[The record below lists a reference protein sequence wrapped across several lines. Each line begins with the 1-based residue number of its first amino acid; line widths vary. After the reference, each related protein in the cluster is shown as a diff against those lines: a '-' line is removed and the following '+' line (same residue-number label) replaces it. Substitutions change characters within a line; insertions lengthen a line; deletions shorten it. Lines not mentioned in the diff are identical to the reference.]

1 LRALKKARIATKNE
15 YLVPGGFDIADGTKG
30 IERLMALPT
39 PPTAV
44 VAANDLVAIGAI
56 TALKRM
62 GKRVPDDV
70 SIAGYDN
77 IQMSELIDP
86 PITTISQPTYQMG
99 KSAMEAVFHQIN
111 DPDSSGRVIHFDLP
125 MIVRQSTS
133 SPLVSPRTKKNDPS
147 P

>member
-1 LRALKKARIATKNE
+1 LA
-15 YLVPGGFDIADGTKG
+15 
-30 IERLMALPT
+30 T

-86 PITTISQPTYQMG
+86 PITTISQPTYLMG
-99 KSAMEAVFHQIN
+99 KKAMEAVFQQIA
-111 DPDSSGRVIHFDLP
+111 DPETSGRVIHFDLP
-125 MIVRQSTS
+125 LIVRQSTS
-133 SPLVSPRTKKNDPS
+133 SPLVHRNKKPT
-147 P
+147 